1 MALLGSVQ
9 SMITTLKNNSRKKEK
24 THFNN
29 TGVSGSLEKLSKK
42 KMTPEEL
49 LKFRKDLKKKKKREI
64 IKGLIVF
71 FISAILT
78 VLFLYIILNF

>member
-9 SMITTLKNNSRKKEK
+9 SMITTLKNNSRKKDK
-24 THFNN
+24 THFNK
-29 TGVSGSLEKLSKK
+29 TGVSGSLEKLNKK

-49 LKFRKDLKKKKKREI
+49 LKFRNDFKKKKKNET
-64 IKGLIVF
+64 IKGLIIF

-78 VLFLYIILNF
+78 VLFLYFILNL